1 MKNLIKKILKEETED
16 KWDDLKSPEIS
27 ISPRTQ
33 IEAAEKKYEWD
44 AYIPEM
50 GKKIR
55 FHMNPEHW
63 NLMAGIRVEEIE
75 SKGHGDFGRDPHKE
89 YQPVK
94 IGSVTDPDEHP
105 IYRDNRSY
113 WQGKNIIHS
122 TDATEMS
129 RRKEFYDV
137 KEAIQDIKVFSEE
150 TEKLTKEFK
159 TNIQQLTKEY
169 NQKMQEVI
177 DSAPF
182 NGDDTGQLVT
192 VDKEGNYK
200 TEDDFEAEGE
210 GWHDHHR
217 ETRWDHEDYENR
229 DI

>member
-1 MKNLIKKILKEETED
+1 MKNIIKRILKEETED

-55 FHMNPEHW
+55 FHMNPEQW
-63 NLMAGIRVEEIE
+63 NLIAGIRVEDI
-75 SKGHGDFGRDPHKE
+75 SAKGHGSFGSDPHKE
-89 YQPVK
+89 YQYVK
-94 IGSVTDPDEHP
+94 MGGTTNPEEYD
-105 IYRDNRSY
+105 RAY
-113 WQGKNIIHS
+113 WRGKNIIHS
-122 TDATEMS
+122 TDETPRS
-129 RRKEFYDV
+129 RAKELFDV

-159 TNIQQLTKEY
+159 TNIQRLTKEY

-177 DSAPF
+177 DSVPF
-182 NGDDTGQLVT
+182 NADNPVEIVT

-200 TEDDFEAEGE
+200 TESDFEDDGE
-210 GWHDHHR
+210 GWDDHHR
-217 ETRWDHEDYENR
+217 EDRWDHEDYENR